1 MAVLTPSEGAL
12 ETIIDQEEQEGPR
25 RATYDDTIG
34 KCMTDKGDD
43 VPVLQSLALG

>member
-1 MAVLTPSEGAL
+1 MAVLAPSDGAL
-12 ETIIDQEEQEGPR
+12 ETIMDQEEHEGPW

-34 KCMTDKGDD
+34 ECMTDKGDD